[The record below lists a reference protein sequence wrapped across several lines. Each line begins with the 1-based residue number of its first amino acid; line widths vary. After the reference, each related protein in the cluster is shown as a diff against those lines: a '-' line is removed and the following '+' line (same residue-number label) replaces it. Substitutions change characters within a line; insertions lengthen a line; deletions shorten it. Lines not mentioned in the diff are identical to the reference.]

1 MSAYK
6 YRGSLKRTSDTE
18 VAAFGADSNQNWRR
32 EKMFPV
38 HHILLV
44 EDNPGNVRLAREAMA
59 DWATAAISL
68 HVVTN
73 GVDAIQF
80 VWQTNRYTDAPRP
93 DLIVLDLNLQRLS
106 GLDVLKRLKDI
117 PGLWQIPTIML
128 SSVEAE
134 EHVQSA
140 HKPYANDYLVK
151 AHGFVEV
158 MKHFGNI
165 EAQLTGA

>member
-1 MSAYK
+1 
-6 YRGSLKRTSDTE
+6 
-18 VAAFGADSNQNWRR
+18 
-32 EKMFPV
+32 MFPV

-44 EDNPGNVRLAREAMA
+44 EDNPGDVRLAREAMA
-59 DWATAAISL
+59 GWATAAISL

-73 GVDAIQF
+73 GEDALQF

-106 GLDVLKRLKDI
+106 GLEVLKRLKDI

-134 EHVQSA
+134 EHVQSTY
-140 HKPYANDYLVK
+140 KPDANAYLVE
-151 AHGFVEV
+151 AHGLVEV

-165 EAQLTGA
+165 ETRLTCA